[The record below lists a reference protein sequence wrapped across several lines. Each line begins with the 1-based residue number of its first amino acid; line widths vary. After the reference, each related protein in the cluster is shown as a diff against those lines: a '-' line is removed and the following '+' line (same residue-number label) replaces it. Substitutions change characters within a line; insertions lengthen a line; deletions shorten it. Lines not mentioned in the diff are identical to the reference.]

1 MDNYQ
6 INHELNQYDQVEGIE
21 FNGLMPKFMEAIGMT
36 IGTSDKSDKMFEF
49 HPAGGNS
56 LETVD
61 TVEIMNQSENGG
73 EGGGD
78 GQDSGS
84 TSGDTSGST
93 SGDTSGSTS
102 GDTSGSTSGSTPKV
116 ETIAEYDFIYNQ
128 SSYDSALEND
138 PLQAYYED
146 YPNEDL
152 WNVATDSQPGFN
164 DKVYTVKMW
173 TNAECE
179 GDYETKQF
187 KAQWYSDNGV
197 QKIIDVEDNTV
208 EYYLPTFFENDGPDV
223 AHELFA
229 GAEGGYVATPDDL
242 VYPCS
247 RWIKVVSV
255 SYGGDN
261 VEHSWKAVNKDA
273 FPWVVVELPKPF
285 DGTIKFVYDE
295 TNVVEKTH
303 STEGGYYIAQVAN
316 LFGSEYKIDENDQT
330 TFDDKKLVVTLI
342 TEE

>member
-21 FNGLMPKFMEAIGMT
+21 FTGLMPKFMEKLGMT

-61 TVEIMNQSENGG
+61 TVGIMNQSENGSEGGG

-84 TSGDTSGST
+84 TTGDTSGNT
-93 SGDTSGSTS
+93 SGNTSGST
-102 GDTSGSTSGSTPKV
+102 KV
-116 ETIAEYDFIYNQ
+116 ETEANFDFIYN
-128 SSYDSALEND
+128 SESYDAALENA
-138 PLQAYYED
+138 PLQSYYQD

-152 WNVATDSQPGFN
+152 WNNATDSQPGFN
-164 DKVYTVKMW
+164 DKVFTVKMW
-173 TNAECE
+173 PNEECE
-179 GDYETKQF
+179 GDYEIRQF
-187 KAQWYSDNGV
+187 KSQWYSDNGV
-197 QKIIDVEDNTV
+197 QKIIDVNDSTI

-247 RWIKVVSV
+247 RWIKVTNV

-261 VEHSWKAVNKDA
+261 VSHSWKAVNKEA
-273 FPWVVVELPKPF
+273 FPWVAVELPKPF
-285 DGTIKFVYDE
+285 DGTIKFTYDE
-295 TNVVEKTH
+295 TNVVEREY
-303 STEGGYYIAQVAN
+303 STDGGYYIAQVAN

-330 TFDDKKLVVTLI
+330 TFDDSKLVVTLV